1 MGRRGGWEEEEG
13 GVSVIG
19 RGGGTGEN
27 PQGAQDYNVL
37 GENYG

>member
-13 GVSVIG
+13 GVSVE
-19 RGGGTGEN
+19 GGGTGEN
-27 PQGAQDYNVL
+27 PQGTQDYNVL